1 MENQKRLTDA
11 EILLNV
17 INAVKLTKNGF
28 ATKCKYKSAMSI
40 YNILEGRNGISDDMA
55 ARITQAFP
63 EVSYNF
69 IQTGRGD
76 VLRLGASP
84 ILPKEHYPMGGPE
97 KPKSNLEDFAV
108 IPGALLRIEKLLEQI
123 LLEQRKTPLD

>member
-1 MENQKRLTDA
+1 MQKSQLR
-11 EILLNV
+11 V

-55 ARITQAFP
+55 ARKATLFP

-69 IQTGRGD
+69 IQTDKERFQI
-76 VLRLGASP
+76 SKP
-84 ILPKEHYPMGGPE
+84 ILPKEHYPMGGVR
-97 KPKSNLEDFAV
+97 KTKSNLEDFAV
-108 IPGALLRIEKLLEQI
+108 IPGTLLRIELLEQI
-123 LLEQRKTPLD
+123 LLKERKTPKD